1 MRIER
6 IAPWAAGVLAA
17 AVVLIG
23 SFTPVALGQQASNV
37 ELTIDSPSPGASIV
51 LGQTMTIGGW
61 AVDPRSEAGP
71 GIEQVQVSV
80 DAPPGANPRRLSARH
95 GISRPDVAQQLGRT
109 DWTYSGFTVDL
120 PVEGLVPG
128 PHTLFVAAHTGQSEW
143 VVRTVP
149 ILVTPPYSAAGP
161 VQPVNLSAPSLLVLQ
176 ANPAPVQAVPA
187 PLHAVPPPPPAAIP
201 PCRISSYDTAP
212 PFCR

>member
-1 MRIER
+1 MNIER
-6 IAPWAAGVLAA
+6 IAPWVAGVLAA

-37 ELTIDSPSPGASIV
+37 ELTIDSPSPGAGVV
-51 LGQTMTIGGW
+51 LGQTMTVGGW

-71 GIEQVQVSV
+71 GIDQVQISV
-80 DAPPGANPRRLSARH
+80 DAPPGASPRRLSARH
-95 GISRPDVAQQLGRT
+95 GVSRPDVAQQLGRT

-128 PHTLFVAAHTGQSEW
+128 PHTLFVAAHTGKGEW

-149 ILVTPPYSAAGP
+149 ILVTPSFGAVGP
-161 VQPVNLSAPSLLVLQ
+161 AQPVNLSAPSLLVLQ
-176 ANPAPVQAVPA
+176 ANPAPV
-187 PLHAVPPPPPAAIP
+187 HAVPPPPPAAIP